1 MERSEARKKIGTD
14 TGGANTEGD
23 EVTAKEA
30 ALDEENE
37 AVIKEKAEE
46 TARELSVAAATD
58 INFVADGTPLAENS
72 AQNFAQNGN
81 EPTIGKIEDEIAP
94 AAVAQAA
101 GTAVIMPF
109 ASSGKTYD
117 FHVNKVKKKPVYA
130 ALKRI
135 FDFAVCLIAAVVL
148 LPLFLIIAIGIK
160 CSSKGPVFYVQERV
174 GYKGKIIKVP
184 KFRTM
189 RVDAEKNGAQWSEG
203 DKDPRIYPFGRF
215 LRKARLD
222 ELPQLWCCVIGTMS
236 LVGPRPE
243 RECFSREFEK
253 YIHGW
258 PERVKVKPGI
268 TGWAQ
273 VNGGYDLKPEEK
285 IVYDL
290 EYIEKRS
297 VWLDIKILFK
307 TVAVIFD
314 HDGAK

>member
-1 MERSEARKKIGTD
+1 MDDNRTVPNGFEASGEMEWFGNDVVQDKYTEDDKVETSIKQTDREREFSEALPAASIADCDVHSNNST
-14 TGGANTEGD
+14 ANESVNVED
-23 EVTAKEA
+23 EVAYTA
-30 ALDEENE
+30 
-37 AVIKEKAEE
+37 
-46 TARELSVAAATD
+46 TLSPEQT
-58 INFVADGTPLAENS
+58 
-72 AQNFAQNGN
+72 
-81 EPTIGKIEDEIAP
+81 
-94 AAVAQAA
+94 
-101 GTAVIMPF
+101 VIMPF
-109 ASSGKTYD
+109 ALSGESFD
-117 FHVNKVKKKPVYA
+117 FHVRKMKKKPIYTIA
-130 ALKRI
+130 KRL
-135 FDFAVCLIAAVVL
+135 FDFFACLIAVIVL
-148 LPLFLIIAIGIK
+148 APLYLIIAIGVK
-160 CSSKGPVFYVQERV
+160 CSSRGPIFYSQERV

-203 DKDPRIYPFGRF
+203 DNDPRIYPFGRF

-243 RECFSREFEK
+243 RECFSKEFEK

-258 PERVKVKPGI
+258 SERTNVKPGI
-268 TGWAQ
+268 TGLAQ

-297 VWLDIKILFK
+297 LWLDIKILFK
-307 TVAVIFD
+307 TVAIVFD

>member
-1 MERSEARKKIGTD
+1 MDDNRTLLNEFG
-14 TGGANTEGD
+14 EGD
-23 EVTAKEA
+23 EMQWLGKKAVGDDFA
-30 ALDEENE
+30 ENCNSGVKIE
-37 AVIKEKAEE
+37 GVDRGNEISESLSVVAND
-46 TARELSVAAATD
+46 TDDCAREDVFSATNETVGVEEVAYSSTLS
-58 INFVADGTPLAENS
+58 PE
-72 AQNFAQNGN
+72 QN
-81 EPTIGKIEDEIAP
+81 
-94 AAVAQAA
+94 
-101 GTAVIMPF
+101 VIMPF
-109 ASSGKTYD
+109 VLSGESYD
-117 FHVNKVKKKPVYA
+117 FHVEKMRKKPFYSAV
-130 ALKRI
+130 KRL
-135 FDFAVCLIAAVVL
+135 FDFFACLIAVIVL
-148 LPLFLIIAIGIK
+148 APLFLLIAIGIK

-189 RVDAEKNGAQWSEG
+189 HVDAEKNGAQWSEG
-203 DKDPRIYPFGRF
+203 DKDPRIYRFGRF
-215 LRKARLD
+215 LRKTRID

-243 RECFSREFEK
+243 RECFSKEFEK

-258 PERVKVKPGI
+258 SERTNVKPGI
-268 TGWAQ
+268 TGLAQ

-297 VWLDIKILFK
+297 LWLDIKILFK